1 METLTA
7 TERMEKHIY
16 QMAKEIWGIDMTKLD
31 MEFFN
36 SYISFYNDKKI
47 IKNSYDK
54 FYSALRFSDFHNFT
68 EADNRARLQSS
79 LTEVAKDDKD
89 RNIEL
94 YRSRIKSYYI
104 KLLEGST
111 LLNTLT
117 NNWEEKRINSQV
129 LKERFKTYVETLTVE
144 RFKTIQKHFGLD
156 KRYYD
161 KLETVKEKPLPFTKA
176 MMKEAFGLDVKTATR
191 GNQHVDRS
199 NYRNETKVFDS
210 SWFDDIVEKYN
221 PYHLKI

>member
-1 METLTA
+1 M
-7 TERMEKHIY
+7 
-16 QMAKEIWGIDMTKLD
+16 
-31 MEFFN
+31 
-36 SYISFYNDKKI
+36 
-47 IKNSYDK
+47 
-54 FYSALRFSDFHNFT
+54 
-68 EADNRARLQSS
+68 
-79 LTEVAKDDKD
+79 
-89 RNIEL
+89 
-94 YRSRIKSYYI
+94 
-104 KLLEGST
+104 
-111 LLNTLT
+111 
-117 NNWEEKRINSQV
+117 
-129 LKERFKTYVETLTVE
+129 ETLTVE

-221 PYHLKI
+221 PYHLKIYPHGDEDYLIVDVDDGLGD